1 MLYQIFFERNES
13 SSEAYESGGK
23 KWYLLLRFNLNVP
36 INNSLSITL
45 INVPCRIAF
54 PYELMFCGKLIQNA
68 DSFKRAP

>member
-13 SSEAYESGGK
+13 LGEAYEFGGK
-23 KWYLLLRFNLNVP
+23 KWHLLLRFKLHVP
-36 INNSLSITL
+36 INKFLSTTL
-45 INVPCRIAF
+45 INVPYRITF